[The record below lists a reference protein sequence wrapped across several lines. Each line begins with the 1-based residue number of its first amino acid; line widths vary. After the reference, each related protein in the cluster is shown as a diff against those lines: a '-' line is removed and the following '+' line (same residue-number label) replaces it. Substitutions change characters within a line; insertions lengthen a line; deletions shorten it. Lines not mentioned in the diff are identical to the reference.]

1 MVEALISISNFVAP
15 IFYKILYMS
24 IVGSI
29 LGLLILGITK
39 FLDNKLSA
47 KWKFY
52 MLLIPILFLMIPISR
67 IQVNIENDFALTS
80 VIDKVETTLNSTH
93 TLNYDTSNIEKEK
106 IASIKKAMQE
116 DSSVN
121 LEESKDKSSKESI
134 TFYMI
139 IPIIW
144 AIGIT
149 ISISIFIIGNINL
162 IYRISKSKKLED
174 SMVKVILIKC
184 KRKLRI
190 NKKIEIR
197 IQNKDVSPCIYGIM
211 KPKILVSNEFIK
223 KDIQVIENVFM
234 HELSHYKRKDMI
246 INYILLI
253 MTSIHWFNPFIYRF
267 FRKIRQEMEL
277 ATDEIALGKMD
288 KEEKKKYGLTLI
300 SLLQT
305 YENPKITAKM
315 LCVTDD
321 CKNMERRIKKIKEL
335 AKSKKYRTSIIILIL
350 VVIICAIIPFI
361 LKPTKLSSLE
371 EKKIYQDIEQ
381 YLINLEEK
389 NHQVN
394 NKNKND
400 DFKVFVDIA
409 EMEIKKENE
418 ETFAYVWALIKTYYV
433 ENGELQSDG
442 SSMPYKFIIKDNE
455 IKEYQI
461 PEDGERYISSINEIF
476 PKDVREKIDIS
487 SNEVNVEKIENK
499 AQEYY
504 QYLNN
509 NARNETPNY
518 TSSNTTNADYIYY
531 QNRFVGH
538 WRPYMAE
545 ENGREINL
553 REVYGSGISEY
564 DGELILENDG
574 TFSELIGIYP
584 KESERYLIGRYK
596 IYGNGEN
603 VLLTNNKGE
612 TKIVEFLDES
622 SDIIRMTL
630 EDGKCIYFSRASK

>member
-29 LGLLILGITK
+29 LGVLILGLTK
-39 FLDNKLSA
+39 FLDNRLSA

-52 MLLIPILFLMIPISR
+52 MLLIPILFLMIPVSR

-80 VIDKVETTLNSTH
+80 VIDRVETTLNSTH
-93 TLNYDTSNIEKEK
+93 TLNYNKSNIEEEK
-106 IASIKKAMQE
+106 VASIKKAMQE
-116 DSSVN
+116 GSSVN
-121 LEESKDKSSKESI
+121 LEESKDTSSKESI

-144 AIGIT
+144 LIGIT

-184 KRKLRI
+184 KRKLGI

-223 KDIQVIENVFM
+223 KDVQVIENVFM

-246 INYILLI
+246 TNYILLI
-253 MTSIHWFNPFIYRF
+253 MTAIHWFNPFVYRF
-267 FRKIRQEMEL
+267 FRKMRQEMEL

-305 YENPKITAKM
+305 YETPKVTAKM

-321 CKNMERRIKKIKEL
+321 SKNMERRIKKIKEL
-335 AKSKKYRTSIIILIL
+335 AKSKKYRISIMILIL

-361 LKPTKLSSLE
+361 LKPIKLNSSE
-371 EKKIYQDIEQ
+371 EEKIYQDIEQ
-381 YLINLEEK
+381 YLSSLEEK

-394 NKNKND
+394 NKND

-409 EMEIKKENE
+409 KMGIKKENE

-433 ENGELQSDG
+433 ENGELQSSG
-442 SSMPYKFIIKDNE
+442 SSMPYKFRIKDNE
-455 IKEYQI
+455 IIEYQI

-476 PKDVREKIDIS
+476 PKDIREKIDIS
-487 SNEVNVEKIENK
+487 SNEVNEEKIENK

-509 NARNETPNY
+509 NASNDKPDY
-518 TSSNTTNADYIYY
+518 TTINTTNAAYIDY

-545 ENGREINL
+545 ENGKEINL

-564 DGELILENDG
+564 GGELILENNG
-574 TFSELIGIYP
+574 TFSELIGIYS
-584 KESERYLIGRYK
+584 KESEHGLIGKYK

-603 VLLTNNKGE
+603 ILLTNNNGE
-612 TKIVEFLDES
+612 TKIVEFLDEN

>member
-1 MVEALISISNFVAP
+1 MVETLISISNFVAP

-29 LGLLILGITK
+29 LGVLILGIIK

-52 MLLIPILFLMIPISR
+52 MLLIPILFLMIPVSR

-80 VIDKVETTLNSTH
+80 VIDRVETTLNSTH
-93 TLNYDTSNIEKEK
+93 TLNYNTSNIEEEK
-106 IASIKKAMQE
+106 VASIKKTMQE
-116 DSSVN
+116 GSSVN
-121 LEESKDKSSKESI
+121 LEESKDTSSKESI

-144 AIGIT
+144 IIGIT

-184 KRKLRI
+184 KRKLGI

-246 INYILLI
+246 TNYILLI
-253 MTSIHWFNPFIYRF
+253 MTAIHWFNPFVYKF
-267 FRKIRQEMEL
+267 FRKMRQEMEL

-305 YENPKITAKM
+305 YETPKVTAKM

-321 CKNMERRIKKIKEL
+321 SKNMERRIKKIKEL
-335 AKSKKYRTSIIILIL
+335 AKSKKYRISIMILIL

-361 LKPTKLSSLE
+361 LKPIKLNSSE
-371 EKKIYQDIEQ
+371 EEKIYQDIEQ
-381 YLINLEEK
+381 YLSSLEEK

-394 NKNKND
+394 NKND

-409 EMEIKKENE
+409 KMGIKKENE

-433 ENGELQSDG
+433 ENGELQSSG
-442 SSMPYKFIIKDNE
+442 SSMPYKFRIKDNE
-455 IKEYQI
+455 IIEYQI

-476 PKDVREKIDIS
+476 PKDIREKIDIS
-487 SNEVNVEKIENK
+487 SNEVNEEKIENK

-504 QYLNN
+504 QYLDN
-509 NARNETPNY
+509 NASNDIPNY
-518 TSSNTTNADYIYY
+518 TTINTTNAAYIDY

-545 ENGREINL
+545 ENGKEINL

-564 DGELILENDG
+564 GGELILENNG
-574 TFSELIGIYP
+574 TFSELIGIYS
-584 KESERYLIGRYK
+584 KESEHGLIGKYK

-603 VLLTNNKGE
+603 ILLTNNNGE

>member
-1 MVEALISISNFVAP
+1 MVEALITISNFVAP

-29 LGLLILGITK
+29 LGVLILGLTK

-52 MLLIPILFLMIPISR
+52 MLLIPILFLMIPVSR

-80 VIDKVETTLNSTH
+80 VIDRVETTLNSTH
-93 TLNYDTSNIEKEK
+93 TLNYNTSNIEEEK
-106 IASIKKAMQE
+106 VASIKKAMQE
-116 DSSVN
+116 GSSVN
-121 LEESKDKSSKESI
+121 LEESKDTSSKESI

-144 AIGIT
+144 VIGIT

-184 KRKLRI
+184 KRKLGI

-246 INYILLI
+246 TNYILLI
-253 MTSIHWFNPFIYRF
+253 MTAIHWFNPFVYKF
-267 FRKIRQEMEL
+267 FRKMRQEMEL

-305 YENPKITAKM
+305 YETPKVTAKM

-321 CKNMERRIKKIKEL
+321 SKNMERRIKKIKEL
-335 AKSKKYRTSIIILIL
+335 AKSKKYRISIMILIL

-361 LKPTKLSSLE
+361 LKPIKLNSSE
-371 EKKIYQDIEQ
+371 EEKIYQDIEQ
-381 YLINLEEK
+381 YLSSLEEK

-394 NKNKND
+394 NKND

-409 EMEIKKENE
+409 KMGIKKENE

-433 ENGELQSDG
+433 ENGELQSSG
-442 SSMPYKFIIKDNE
+442 SSMPYKFRIKDNE
-455 IKEYQI
+455 IIEYQI

-476 PKDVREKIDIS
+476 PKDIREKIDIS
-487 SNEVNVEKIENK
+487 SNEVNEEKIENK

-509 NARNETPNY
+509 NASNDVPDY
-518 TSSNTTNADYIYY
+518 TTTNTTNAAYIDY

-545 ENGREINL
+545 ENGKEINL

-564 DGELILENDG
+564 GGELILENNG
-574 TFSELIGIYP
+574 TFSELIGIYS
-584 KESERYLIGRYK
+584 KESEHGLIGKYK

-603 VLLTNNKGE
+603 ILLTNNNGE

>member
-1 MVEALISISNFVAP
+1 MVETLISISNFVAP

-29 LGLLILGITK
+29 LGILILGLTK
-39 FLDNKLSA
+39 LLDNRLCA

-52 MLLIPILFLMIPISR
+52 MLLIPILFLMIPVSR
-67 IQVNIENDFALTS
+67 IQVNIENNFALTTA
-80 VIDKVETTLNSTH
+80 IDKVETTLNNAH
-93 TLNYDTSNIEKEK
+93 TSYNTSNIEEK
-106 IASIKKAMQE
+106 IANDKKAME
-116 DSSVN
+116 KGSSIKQ
-121 LEESKDKSSKESI
+121 EESKDANSKESI
-134 TFYMI
+134 TFYTV

-144 AIGIT
+144 LIGII

-174 SMVKVILIKC
+174 STIKVILIKC
-184 KRKLRI
+184 KRKLEI
-190 NKKIEIR
+190 NKKIQIR

-223 KDIQVIENVFM
+223 KDVQVIENVFM

-246 INYILLI
+246 TNYILLI
-253 MTSIHWFNPFIYRF
+253 MTSIHWFNPFVHRF
-267 FRKIRQEMEL
+267 FRKMRQEMEL

-305 YENPKITAKM
+305 YETPRTVAKT

-321 CKNMERRIKKIKEL
+321 SKNMERRIKKIKAL
-335 AKSKKYRTSIIILIL
+335 ATSNKYKISIIILVLL
-350 VVIICAIIPFI
+350 VVICASIPFI
-361 LKPTKLSSLE
+361 VKPTKISNIE
-371 EKKIYQDIEQ
+371 EESIYQKIEK
-381 YLINLEEK
+381 YLIGLEEK
-389 NHQVN
+389 NHQAN
-394 NKNKND
+394 NETTND
-400 DFKVFVDIA
+400 DFSVYADIA
-409 EMEIKKENE
+409 KMGIKKEGE
-418 ETFAYVWALIKTYYV
+418 ETFAYAWALIKTYYV
-433 ENGELQSDG
+433 ENGELQSSG

-461 PEDGERYISSINEIF
+461 PEDGERYESSINEIF
-476 PKDVREKIDIS
+476 PKEIVDKIEKSRE
-487 SNEVNVEKIENK
+487 EVSEEKIENK

-509 NARNETPNY
+509 NTSNKTPDY
-518 TSSNTTNADYIYY
+518 TATNTINSAYIDY

-545 ENGREINL
+545 ENGKEINL
-553 REVYGSGISEY
+553 REIYGSGISEY
-564 DGELILENDG
+564 GGELILKSNG
-574 TFSELIGIYP
+574 TFSELIGVYS
-584 KESERYLIGRYK
+584 KETEHGLIGKYK
-596 IYGNGEN
+596 VYGNGEN
-603 VLLTNNKGE
+603 ALLTNNNGE
-612 TKIVEFLDES
+612 TKIVEYLEGS

-630 EDGKCIYFSRASK
+630 EDGKCIYFQKAS

>member
-29 LGLLILGITK
+29 LGVLILGLTK

-52 MLLIPILFLMIPISR
+52 MLLIPILFLMIPVSR

-80 VIDKVETTLNSTH
+80 VIDRVETTLNSTH
-93 TLNYDTSNIEKEK
+93 TLNYNTSNIEEEK
-106 IASIKKAMQE
+106 VASIKKAMQE
-116 DSSVN
+116 DGSVN
-121 LEESKDKSSKESI
+121 LEESKDTSSKESI

-144 AIGIT
+144 VIGIT

-184 KRKLRI
+184 KRKLGI

-246 INYILLI
+246 TNYILLI
-253 MTSIHWFNPFIYRF
+253 MTAIHWFNPFVYKF
-267 FRKIRQEMEL
+267 FRKMRQEMEL

-305 YENPKITAKM
+305 YETPKVTAKM

-321 CKNMERRIKKIKEL
+321 SKNMERRIKKIKEL
-335 AKSKKYRTSIIILIL
+335 AKSKKYRISIMILIL
-350 VVIICAIIPFI
+350 VVVICAIIPFI
-361 LKPTKLSSLE
+361 LKPIKLNSPE
-371 EKKIYQDIEQ
+371 EEKIYQDIEQ
-381 YLINLEEK
+381 YLSSLEEK

-394 NKNKND
+394 NKND

-409 EMEIKKENE
+409 KMGIKKENE

-433 ENGELQSDG
+433 ENGELQSSG
-442 SSMPYKFIIKDNE
+442 SSMPYKFRIKDNE
-455 IKEYQI
+455 IIEYQI

-476 PKDVREKIDIS
+476 PKDIREKIDIS
-487 SNEVNVEKIENK
+487 SNEVNEEKIENK

-509 NARNETPNY
+509 NASNDKPDY
-518 TSSNTTNADYIYY
+518 TTINTTNAAYIDY

-545 ENGREINL
+545 ENGKEINL

-564 DGELILENDG
+564 GGELILENNG
-574 TFSELIGIYP
+574 TFSELIGIYS
-584 KESERYLIGRYK
+584 KESEHGLIGKYK

-603 VLLTNNKGE
+603 ILLTNNNGE